1 MEPDLMMRCH
11 DKTPAATRGRSSGR
25 WAAPILFAALAA
37 CSRQPEEQRRAGGG
51 ERAVPVRAEAASLA
65 SLDLVS
71 EYPGEL
77 DADAA
82 EIAPRISGRLLEVA
96 VRIGERVER
105 DQPIARIDDAEIRRQ
120 RADIDAQVRLATANR
135 ARAQAQLDLARREL
149 ERTEPLL
156 EKKLV
161 SEQDVD
167 ALRSR
172 SSSHAAEVD
181 VAEAQAEQGRAKLAV
196 LAAELRDARVTAPFS
211 GVIAARYLDP
221 GAQVGPSTP
230 IVRLVAADDL
240 RVRFKVPE
248 HELAG
253 LREGLSIEV
262 TTAATGKRRF
272 AGKIVRLA
280 GEISR
285 AGRTLAVEAVLH
297 EPDELLRAGMF
308 AQVRLRRETIEDA
321 VVVPAAALVTRVGGD
336 GREITGVFEAVDG
349 KAVWRSVAVR
359 GREGDLIAVDGDIAT
374 GKLVLVLGHE
384 DLADG
389 ASIRVVD
396 GAAARAPSAQVEAS
410 Q

>member
-1 MEPDLMMRCH
+1 MEPDVMMRSH
-11 DKTPAATRGRSSGR
+11 ESTRVSTLLGGR
-25 WAAPILFAALAA
+25 WAATLLFAALAA
-37 CSRQPEEQRRAGGG
+37 CSRQPEEERSGRGG
-51 ERAVPVRAEAASLA
+51 ERAVPVRAETASVA
-65 SLDLVS
+65 SLDLLS

-96 VRIGERVER
+96 VRIGERVEQDR
-105 DQPIARIDDAEIRRQ
+105 PIARIDDSEIRRQ

-135 ARAQAQLDLARREL
+135 TRAQAQLDLARREL
-149 ERTEPLL
+149 ARTEPLL

-167 ALRSR
+167 SLRSR
-172 SSSHAAEVD
+172 ASSLAAEVD

-196 LAAELRDARVTAPFS
+196 LAAQLRDARVTAPFS

-221 GAQVGPSTP
+221 GAQVSPSTP

-240 RVRFKVPE
+240 RVRFQVPE

-262 TTAATGKRRF
+262 TTAATGRQRF
-272 AGKIVRLA
+272 SGRIVRLA
-280 GEISR
+280 GEVSR
-285 AGRTLAVEAVLH
+285 AGRTLAVEAVLD
-297 EPDELLRAGMF
+297 EPDELLRSGMF

-321 VVVPAAALVTRVGGD
+321 VVVPAAAVVTRVGGD
-336 GREITGVFEAVDG
+336 GRESTGVFEPVDG
-349 KAVWRSVAVR
+349 RAVWRPVTVR
-359 GREGDLIAVDGDIAT
+359 GREGDRIAVDGDVGP
-374 GKLVLVLGHE
+374 GKPVLVLGHE

-389 ASIRVVD
+389 AAVRVVN
-396 GAAARAPSAQVEAS
+396 GAAAGAPSAQVEAT